1 LIERSDDPQRFA
13 DMVTGP
19 DNLVPRLG
27 IVGISMDHQLQ
38 QMLPDLRIPGGV
50 VVAAKTPAAALLG
63 QGPEP
68 GDVIHSVNGQP
79 VEDVA
84 SLREKLRA
92 VKPGAPI
99 ILQIERDGAMTYLV
113 LESE

>member
-1 LIERSDDPQRFA
+1 
-13 DMVTGP
+13 
-19 DNLVPRLG
+19 
-27 IVGISMDHQLQ
+27 
-38 QMLPDLRIPGGV
+38 
-50 VVAAKTPAAALLG
+50 
-63 QGPEP
+63 
-68 GDVIHSVNGQP
+68 VIHSVNGQP